1 MRGADVS
8 PACRV
13 ARAAATRP
21 APPCAAWSGSQSV
34 PTPSGLP
41 YLPSLRTSIRT
52 ASFVTVKHC
61 GSLLLQREA
70 HGPEVHLAFD
80 VRAQQQGGVG
90 SLSDG
95 PLDPLL
101 LLLPMLVESPVTTA
115 APRET
120 IMSVPSRVEVRSRD
134 DVTPREPA
142 LSPALETRAP
152 PRRLTGFGV
161 VEAGGVGSEHGAL
174 ARQMV
179 ERGSVLTTDPGPPMR
194 DPTKWRSLHGVQV
207 GGAVAS
213 SCRRLHDI
221 PADDWEERRRLS
233 GDRIGRVPPTQT
245 SFLR

>member
-95 PLDPLL
+95 PLDPRLL
-101 LLLPMLVESPVTTA
+101 LFPMLVESPVTTA

-120 IMSVPSRVEVRSRD
+120 IMSVPSRVEVRPRD
-134 DVTPREPA
+134 DVAPREPV
-142 LSPALETRAP
+142 LSTAPLASAP
-152 PRRLTGFGV
+152 PRRLTRRWVF
-161 VEAGGVGSEHGAL
+161 EAGGVGAEHRAL
-174 ARQMV
+174 AGEVVKGGLVDAAAPGAAR
-179 ERGSVLTTDPGPPMR
+179 RCSADGS
-194 DPTKWRSLHGVQV
+194 
-207 GGAVAS
+207 S
-213 SCRRLHDI
+213 SQHDS
-221 PADDWEERRRLS
+221 S
-233 GDRIGRVPPTQT
+233 G
-245 SFLR
+245 